1 MDKEEINAQIKKTA
15 QDQRPGLVQIK
26 QRPIRARPRVLIGTT
41 GAYGPGA
48 VFFDTNKRFVF

>member
-26 QRPIRARPRVLIGTT
+26 QRPIRARARVLIGTT
-41 GAYGPGA
+41 GAYGPWCRL
-48 VFFDTNKRFVF
+48 F